1 MIVQGN
7 FLQRRYKS
15 YQRNIIKEYFMNKE
29 VGVLLGDR
37 GGGRSCPQ
45 ASMDQFTNICSGN
58 NIKQNRNL
66 SISNEKPKT
75 DTCEI
80 ITVI

>member
-37 GGGRSCPQ
+37 GRSCPQ
-45 ASMDQFTNICSGN
+45 AFMDQLTNICSGN

-75 DTCEI
+75 DKCEI
-80 ITVI
+80 ITEI

>member
-37 GGGRSCPQ
+37 GEGVGPVLKHPW
-45 ASMDQFTNICSGN
+45 TNLLIYAVAT
-58 NIKQNRNL
+58 I
-66 SISNEKPKT
+66 
-75 DTCEI
+75 
-80 ITVI
+80 

>member
-37 GGGRSCPQ
+37 GGGGPQ

-58 NIKQNRNL
+58 NIKQYRNL

-75 DTCEI
+75 DKCEI

>member
-37 GGGRSCPQ
+37 GGGGRSCP
-45 ASMDQFTNICSGN
+45 ICSGN

-75 DTCEI
+75 DKCEI

>member
-7 FLQRRYKS
+7 FLQRRFKS

-37 GGGRSCPQ
+37 GGGVSPVLKHPW
-45 ASMDQFTNICSGN
+45 TNLLIYAVAT
-58 NIKQNRNL
+58 I
-66 SISNEKPKT
+66 
-75 DTCEI
+75 
-80 ITVI
+80 

>member
-15 YQRNIIKEYFMNKE
+15 YQRSIIKEYFMNKE

-37 GGGRSCPQ
+37 GGVGPVLKHPW
-45 ASMDQFTNICSGN
+45 TNLLIYAVAT
-58 NIKQNRNL
+58 I
-66 SISNEKPKT
+66 
-75 DTCEI
+75 
-80 ITVI
+80 